1 MFAFREQDVLHA
13 GTNSGGERPL
23 AVNRLGGITKRRVLY
38 GLVALI
44 LVGGFGL
51 ALLSN
56 LGIGGTASFGPA
68 LPNLTS
74 DQNAASNA
82 VNGVTYAAA
91 VPGSN
96 NGEQGTSQVLG
107 VPTTTVTMSTI
118 VATSTTSLATITST
132 SMSTTTSGSP
142 SGTSAQGQYANVT
155 QGSPGGNGGMIE
167 FSTDLAITAPKPN
180 MTASAVSALAYS
192 VGGYVAYQST
202 YSTAAYLVIRVPA
215 SDYQNILNQVMKLG
229 VFVSE
234 TSNSN
239 DVSVQ
244 YTDLNATLAS
254 LRTEE
259 AALLKLLNQTA
270 SINSTLAV
278 ESQLQQVDS
287 QINSVVSE
295 LLQTR
300 TLVDYSTIDVTISQ
314 TAQKIPLAM
323 TLSTIPANG
332 TAPLS
337 VTFNALV
344 KGGAQ
349 PYVVN
354 YNFGDGTATQG
365 QIVIHTYYQA
375 GDYKVVVTATDQNG
389 TVVQQHSTVIV
400 VAPPTPSGVSG
411 FLGYVGGLFLNVI
424 EGIVE
429 VAVVVLPLAAVGAA
443 IVIPIQRRGKSEKS
457 VKQSQ

>member
-1 MFAFREQDVLHA
+1 VFAFQEQGVLHA
-13 GTNSGGERPL
+13 GTNSVAERAL
-23 AVNRLGGITKRRVLY
+23 VVNRLGGITKRRVLY

-44 LVGGFGL
+44 VVGGFGL

-56 LGIGGTASFGPA
+56 QGIYGTFGPA
-68 LPNLTS
+68 ATS
-74 DQNAASNA
+74 NTDLSNQNAASNA
-82 VNGVTYAAA
+82 ANGATFGTAGI
-91 VPGSN
+91 PGSN
-96 NGEQGTSQVLG
+96 NGEQDTSQGIG
-107 VPTTTVTMSTI
+107 VQT
-118 VATSTTSLATITST
+118 ATSTFTSTMSST
-132 SMSTTTSGSP
+132 SMATTTYSPP
-142 SGTSAQGQYANVT
+142 SGAPAQGQYYNVT
-155 QGSPGGNGGMIE
+155 QGSPGSNGGMIE
-167 FSTDLAITAPKPN
+167 FSTDLAITAPQPN
-180 MTASAVSALAYS
+180 ITASAISALAYS

-202 YSTAAYLVIRVPA
+202 YSTAAYVVIRVPA
-215 SDYQNILNQVMKLG
+215 TDYQNTLNQVMKLG

-254 LRTEE
+254 LRTEQS
-259 AALLKLLNQTA
+259 ALLKLLNQTA

-287 QINSVVSE
+287 QINSVESE
-295 LLQTR
+295 LLQTK
-300 TLVDYSTIDVTISQ
+300 TLVDYSTINVTVTQ
-314 TAQKIPLAM
+314 TAQKTPLAM
-323 TLSTIPANG
+323 TLSAIPANG

-337 VTFNALV
+337 VTFNAIV

-375 GDYKVVVTATDQNG
+375 GDYQVVVTATDQNG
-389 TVVQQHSTVIV
+389 TVAQRTATVKV
-400 VAPPTPSGVSG
+400 VAAQAPSGVSG
-411 FLGYVGGLFLNVI
+411 FFGYIGGLFLNVI

-443 IVIPIQRRGKSEKS
+443 IVIPFQRRGRSQKNI
-457 VKQSQ
+457 KQSQ

>member
-1 MFAFREQDVLHA
+1 
-13 GTNSGGERPL
+13 
-23 AVNRLGGITKRRVLY
+23 VNRLGGVTKRRAIY
-38 GLVALI
+38 GLIALI
-44 LVGGFGL
+44 VIGGFGL

-56 LGIGGTASFGPA
+56 FSLYGTMAPSNQGVLG
-68 LPNLTS
+68 NLTS
-74 DQNAASNA
+74 AGSAASN
-82 VNGVTYAAA
+82 VVGGVTYFA
-91 VPGSN
+91 V
-96 NGEQGTSQVLG
+96 TS
-107 VPTTTVTMSTI
+107 
-118 VATSTTSLATITST
+118 STTSYGNQGISQVIGVQTTATVTST
-132 SMSTTTSGSP
+132 MSTTTASPLQGSGMGS
-142 SGTSAQGQYANVT
+142 NVT
-155 QGSPGGNGGMIE
+155 QGTPSSGGGMIE
-167 FSTDLAITAPKPN
+167 FSTDLAITASAPEQA
-180 MTASAVSALAYS
+180 ASAVSAIAYTF
-192 VGGYVAYQST
+192 GGYVAYQST
-202 YSTAAYLVIRVPA
+202 YSTSAYVVIRVPA
-215 SDYQNILNQVMKLG
+215 ADYQTALAQVMALG
-229 VFVSE
+229 TFVSE

-254 LRTEE
+254 LRTEQ
-259 AALLKLLNQTA
+259 ASLLKLLNQTA

-287 QINSVVSE
+287 QINSVESE
-295 LLQTR
+295 LLQTK
-300 TLVDYSTIDVTISQ
+300 TLVDYSTIDVTITQ

-323 TLSTIPANG
+323 TLSATPANG

-337 VTFNALV
+337 VTFNAIV

-375 GDYKVVVTATDQNG
+375 GDYRVVVSATDQNG
-389 TVVQQHSTVIV
+389 TVVQQTATVDV
-400 VAPPTPSGVSG
+400 VAPPSPSGIGG

-443 IVIPIQRRGKSEKS
+443 IVVPIQRRGRSQKS

>member
-1 MFAFREQDVLHA
+1 M
-13 GTNSGGERPL
+13 
-23 AVNRLGGITKRRVLY
+23 NRLGGITKRRVIY

-44 LVGGFGL
+44 VVGGFGL

-56 LGIGGTASFGPA
+56 LGVTPLASTTVA
-68 LPNLTS
+68 DLQNLAANQS
-74 DQNAASNA
+74 AASNA
-82 VNGVTYAAA
+82 AGNTNYYMAG
-91 VPGSN
+91 VPGTSY
-96 NGEQGTSQVLG
+96 GEQGTSQVLG
-107 VPTTTVTMSTI
+107 TQTSTFTSTFTMSTTSM
-118 VATSTTSLATITST
+118 ATSTSS
-132 SMSTTTSGSP
+132 SPPGYPTSG
-142 SGTSAQGQYANVT
+142 QYTNVT
-155 QGSPGGNGGMIE
+155 QGSPGNKGGMIE

-259 AALLKLLNQTA
+259 TALLKLLNQTA

-287 QINSVVSE
+287 QINSVESE
-295 LLQTR
+295 LLQTK
-300 TLVDYSTIDVTISQ
+300 TLVDYSTINVTVTQ
-314 TAQKIPLAM
+314 TAQKIPLVM

-337 VTFNALV
+337 VTFNAIV
-344 KGGAQ
+344 KGGGQ

-389 TVVQQHSTVIV
+389 TVVQQHSTVV
-400 VAPPTPSGVSG
+400 VIAPQAPSGVSG
-411 FLGYVGGLFLNVI
+411 FFGYVGGLFLNVI

-429 VAVVVLPLAAVGAA
+429 VAVVVLPLAAVGLA
-443 IVIPIQRRGKSEKS
+443 IVIPIQRHGRSQKS

>member
-1 MFAFREQDVLHA
+1 VK
-13 GTNSGGERPL
+13 PL
-23 AVNRLGGITKRRVLY
+23 AVNRLGGVTKRRVIY
-38 GLVALI
+38 GLVALTVI
-44 LVGGFGL
+44 GGFGL

-56 LGIGGTASFGPA
+56 LGISGSFAPSNA
-68 LPNLTS
+68 L
-74 DQNAASNA
+74 QNSASNQSA
-82 VNGVTYAAA
+82 NALGGATYAAA
-91 VPGSN
+91 GLPGSSY
-96 NGEQGTSQVLG
+96 GEQGTSQVLG
-107 VPTTTVTMSTI
+107 VQTTTVTMSTTT
-118 VATSTTSLATITST
+118 AMATTSFAP
-132 SMSTTTSGSP
+132 TTTFAPSSGAPAS
-142 SGTSAQGQYANVT
+142 GQYNVT
-155 QGSPGGNGGMIE
+155 QGSPSGAGGMIE
-167 FSTDLAITAPKPN
+167 FSTDLAITASAPEQ
-180 MTASAVSALAYS
+180 TASAISAIAYTF
-192 VGGYVAYQST
+192 GGYVAYQST
-202 YSTAAYLVIRVPA
+202 YSTSAYVVIRVPA
-215 SDYQNILNQVMKLG
+215 ADYQKALSQVMVLG
-229 VFVSE
+229 TFVSE

-254 LRTEE
+254 LQTEQ
-259 AALLKLLNQTA
+259 ASLLKLLNQTA

-287 QINSVVSE
+287 QINSVESE
-295 LLQTR
+295 LLETR
-300 TLVDYSTIDVTISQ
+300 TLVNYSTINVTVTQ

-337 VTFNALV
+337 VTFNAIV

-389 TVVQQHSTVIV
+389 TVVQQTTTVDV
-400 VAPPTPSGVSG
+400 VAPPTPSGISG
-411 FLGYVGGLFLNVI
+411 FFGYVGGLFLSVV

-443 IVIPIQRRGKSEKS
+443 IVIPIQRRGKSQKS

>member
-1 MFAFREQDVLHA
+1 MD
-13 GTNSGGERPL
+13 
-23 AVNRLGGITKRRVLY
+23 RLGGVTKRRVIY

-44 LVGGFGL
+44 VIGGFGL

-56 LGIGGTASFGPA
+56 LGISGSFAPANTTLQDLAS
-68 LPNLTS
+68 N
-74 DQNAASNA
+74 QNAASNA
-82 VNGVTYAAA
+82 VGGATYAAA
-91 VPGSN
+91 GLPGSN
-96 NGEQGTSQVLG
+96 YGEQGTSQVLG
-107 VPTTTVTMSTI
+107 TQTMTVTMS
-118 VATSTTSLATITST
+118 STTSMATTSFAP
-132 SMSTTTSGSP
+132 TTTIAPS
-142 SGTSAQGQYANVT
+142 SGTPASGQYTNVT
-155 QGSPGGNGGMIE
+155 QGSPSSAGGMIE
-167 FSTDLAITAPKPN
+167 FSTDLSITASAPEQ
-180 MTASAVSALAYS
+180 TASAVSAIAYTF
-192 VGGYVAYQST
+192 GGYVAYQST
-202 YSTAAYLVIRVPA
+202 YSTSAYVVIRVPA
-215 SDYQNILNQVMKLG
+215 ADYQKALSQVMALG
-229 VFVSE
+229 SFVSE

-259 AALLKLLNQTA
+259 ASLLKLLNQTA

-287 QINSVVSE
+287 QINSVESE
-295 LLQTR
+295 LLQTK
-300 TLVDYSTIDVTISQ
+300 TLVDYSTIDITITQ
-314 TAQKIPLAM
+314 TAQKIPLSM
-323 TLSTIPANG
+323 TLSSIPLNG

-337 VTFNALV
+337 VTFNAIV

-375 GDYKVVVTATDQNG
+375 GDYGVVVTATDQNG
-389 TVVQQHSTVIV
+389 TVVQQTATVKV
-400 VAPPTPSGVSG
+400 VAAPSPSGITG
-411 FLGYVGGLFLNVI
+411 FFGYVGGLFLNVV

-443 IVIPIQRRGKSEKS
+443 IVIPFQRRGRSQKS